1 MDDIKDLVIFTF
13 TGQKVKCIF
22 TGLDWTA
29 RVQKSD
35 HYYENGY
42 SSLELKDASTV
53 NPGDTYEKVKELW
66 KAQR

>member
-1 MDDIKDLVIFTF
+1 MDDVKDLVIFNF
-13 TGQKVKCIF
+13 TGLTVKCVF
-22 TGLDWTA
+22 RELDWTA

-35 HYYENGY
+35 EYFEEGY

-66 KAQR
+66 KKQR